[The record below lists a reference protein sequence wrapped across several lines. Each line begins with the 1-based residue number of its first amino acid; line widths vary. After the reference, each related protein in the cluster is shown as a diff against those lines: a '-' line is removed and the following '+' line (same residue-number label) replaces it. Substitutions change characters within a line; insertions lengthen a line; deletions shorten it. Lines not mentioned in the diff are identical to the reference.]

1 MDGEDISSESL
12 LNIDKNAW
20 EETTAKVIQSIEER
34 CLRNDNEYE
43 GSATQFGAQS
53 EFTRPWTGK
62 KPSKK
67 CHLKSDVGCKV
78 KYEIEGNKTA
88 PIDIGKP
95 GSVAEEGQTG
105 PAETSVE
112 NHLEDIKY
120 IDDSAKSSLSTSLTE
135 APAPVLQQPPTACCP
150 QSPQQPPPQER
161 SCASVLEERYCQAFI
176 SSKNEQLA
184 ESWNRHY
191 TSPRLPPNHHLYT
204 PKYRHETRLVV
215 SPLPSEK
222 SKLEKDGGHS
232 EADYYSRN
240 SIGDSEHQV
249 TQNLYIEKDFRYY
262 FQHPYSR
269 LFVSYFVIFC
279 NFLVFAE
286 DPVSHS
292 HTESEIP
299 FVGHVFSFV
308 ATKYPPQWSW
318 CVLKVILWVI
328 AIISGCFFGKYL
340 IHHLL
345 LSSFF
350 RLKMFRD
357 EQGTWMIMFLTSLMF
372 IFMFSKVYNWFLQFG
387 YPQYDLFH
395 INSHMGITNAN
406 FMKAAACGTWIG
418 DFVTAWM
425 VTDMML
431 QDNLYPNWARP
442 YREFWRTHGRIRIV
456 IFWLGSITMTTL
468 VVTLIVSDLISWDN
482 LNRDFVAT
490 TELSRAFLASFILV
504 MDLLIVMQ
512 DWDFPNFVCDLD
524 IKLPG
529 LHAASFKF
537 ELFQKYVNLPDVSI
551 HVTGK
556 WFNYSIIVFVMILDL
571 NMWKNQIFYIPNE
584 YGQYTGPN
592 HKVFSIPD
600 TGLLVTSNKSLWT
613 YEIRNTVIDPNT
625 NKTLLEGD
633 ISMNSR
639 YLGYPLSV
647 KGMAFMPSLI
657 GFAMFGILTYL
668 YGRFPPPTERLVYG
682 RHRKRKR
689 EVPRSSWRRERGNRC
704 THYLIH
710 NKEKYPEEKK
720 KGNQLTELIVAW
732 EENLG
737 PTKQCEKP
745 L

>member
-1 MDGEDISSESL
+1 ML
-12 LNIDKNAW
+12 CLYLNDTRCQVHQKPNEAFHRHCV
-20 EETTAKVIQSIEER
+20 EGQVEAMMFYGSIVY
-34 CLRNDNEYE
+34 CTLRKENEYE
-43 GSATQFGAQS
+43 GSSTQFGAQS
-53 EFTRPWTGK
+53 EFSRPWTNHK
-62 KPSKK
+62 SVRK
-67 CHLKSDVGCKV
+67 CHLKSDSGSKI
-78 KYEIEGNKTA
+78 KHETEGNKNKTT
-88 PIDIGKP
+88 PIDIGKS
-95 GSVAEEGQTG
+95 GSGTEDG
-105 PAETSVE
+105 PAETSNE

-135 APAPVLQQPPTACCP
+135 APVPVLQTQQQQQQQQQLPPPSTNCP
-150 QSPQQPPPQER
+150 QSPQQ
-161 SCASVLEERYCQAFI
+161 
-176 SSKNEQLA
+176 
-184 ESWNRHY
+184 
-191 TSPRLPPNHHLYT
+191 HLRDLV
-204 PKYRHETRLVV
+204 PLHEPRLVV

-222 SKLEKDGGHS
+222 LKQEKDGGHS
-232 EADYYSRN
+232 ETDYYSRN
-240 SIGDSEHQV
+240 SIGESEHQV
-249 TQNLYIEKDFRYY
+249 TQTLYIEKDFRYY

-318 CVLKVILWVI
+318 CILKVILWVI

-345 LSSFF
+345 L
-350 RLKMFRD
+350 
-357 EQGTWMIMFLTSLMF
+357 I
-372 IFMFSKVYNWFLQFG
+372 YNWFLQFG
-387 YPQYDLFH
+387 HPLYEAFH

-406 FMKAAACGTWIG
+406 FMKAAASGTWIG

-442 YREFWRTHGRIRIV
+442 YREFWRSHGRIRIV
-456 IFWLGSITMTTL
+456 IFWLGSIIMTAL

-512 DWDFPNFVCDLD
+512 DWDFPHFVCDLD

-529 LHAASFKF
+529 MHAASFKF

-571 NMWKNQIFYIPNE
+571 NMWKNQIFYIPSE

-600 TGLLVTSNKSLWT
+600 LDLLVANNYTLWT
-613 YEIRNTVIDPNT
+613 YEIRNTQIDPNT
-625 NKTLLEGD
+625 NRTLLEGD

-710 NKEKYPEEKK
+710 NKEKYPEEKR
-720 KGNQLTELIVAW
+720 KGNPLTELIVAW

-737 PTKQCEKP
+737 PAKQCEKP

>member
-1 MDGEDISSESL
+1 MDGEDNSGDTL
-12 LNIDKNAW
+12 LDVDKNAW
-20 EETTAKVIQSIEER
+20 EKTTAQVIQSIEER
-34 CLRNDNEYE
+34 CSRLQYE
-43 GSATQFGAQS
+43 GSTTQFGAQS
-53 EFTRPWTGK
+53 EFIRPWNSLKVCQKTRQ
-62 KPSKK
+62 P
-67 CHLKSDVGCKV
+67 KSDNSAKSRQE
-78 KYEIEGNKTA
+78 KEDKTSKDCV
-88 PIDIGKP
+88 PKINLP
-95 GSVAEEGQTG
+95 VELQ
-105 PAETSVE
+105 PAGTALEV
-112 NHLEDIKY
+112 HLEDIKY
-120 IDDSAKSSLSTSLTE
+120 IDDSAKSSLSTSLTDT
-135 APAPVLQQPPTACCP
+135 PAPILTQPAPTSVCP
-150 QSPQQPPPQER
+150 QQSPPPPVAR

-176 SSKNEQLA
+176 SSKNEQIA
-184 ESWNRHY
+184 DHWNRHY
-191 TSPRLPPNHHLYT
+191 TSPRLPPNHHPFT
-204 PKYRHETRLVV
+204 PKYKHEPRLVV
-215 SPLPSEK
+215 SPLPPEK
-222 SKLEKDGGHS
+222 LKLERDGGYS
-232 EADYYSRN
+232 DTDYYSRN
-240 SIGDSEHQV
+240 SIGESEHHTV
-249 TQNLYIEKDFRYY
+249 QNFYIEKDFRYY

-299 FVGHVFSFV
+299 VVGNVFSFV

-340 IHHLL
+340 IHHFVLNR
-345 LSSFF
+345 FF

-372 IFMFSKVYNWFLQFG
+372 IYMFSKIYNWFLQAG
-387 YPQYDLFH
+387 HPQFDIYR
-395 INSHMGITNAN
+395 INLHMGITNAN
-406 FMKAAACGTWIG
+406 FMKAAACGTWVG

-442 YREFWRTHGRIRIV
+442 YRVFWRSHGRIRIT
-456 IFWLGSITMTTL
+456 IFWAGSVIMTAL
-468 VVTLIVSDLISWDN
+468 VVTLIVSDHISWDN

-512 DWDFPNFVCDLD
+512 DWDFPHFVCDLD
-524 IKLPG
+524 VKLPG

-537 ELFQKYVNLPDVSI
+537 NLFQKYVNMPDVSI

-571 NMWKNQIFYIPNE
+571 NMWKNQIFYSPPE
-584 YGQYTGPN
+584 YGQYIGPD
-592 HKVFSIPD
+592 HKVYSIPD
-600 TGLLVTSNKSLWT
+600 EDIFSSKNYSQWT
-613 YEIRNTVIDPNT
+613 YEIRSTQIDPAT
-625 NKTLLEGD
+625 NRTLLEGD

-668 YGRFPPPTERLVYG
+668 YGRFAPPAERQTYG
-682 RHRKRKR
+682 RGRKRKR

-710 NKEKYPEEKK
+710 NKDKYPEEKK
-720 KGNQLTELIVAW
+720 KGNQLAELIVAW
-732 EENLG
+732 EENVG
-737 PTKQCEKP
+737 ATKQCEKP

>member
-1 MDGEDISSESL
+1 MDGEDNSADSL

-34 CLRNDNEYE
+34 CLRKENEYE
-43 GSATQFGAQS
+43 GSVTQFGAQT
-53 EFTRPWTGK
+53 EFSRPWSCHK
-62 KPSKK
+62 APRKS
-67 CHLKSDVGCKV
+67 HLKSDTGGKG
-78 KYEIEGNKTA
+78 KHETEGTKTVT
-88 PIDIGKP
+88 IDLGKT
-95 GSVAEEGQTG
+95 GSAGDEGKTG
-105 PAETSVE
+105 PETSLE
-112 NHLEDIKY
+112 HHLEDIKY

-135 APAPVLQQPPTACCP
+135 TPAPIPQPPPSTPYP
-150 QSPQQPPPQER
+150 QSPQQHLER

-176 SSKNEQLA
+176 SSKNEQIA
-184 ESWNRHY
+184 DSWNRHY
-191 TSPRLPPNHHLYT
+191 TSPRLPPNHHLYA
-204 PKYRHETRLVV
+204 PKFRHEPRLVV

-222 SKLEKDGGHS
+222 SKQEKDGAHS
-232 EADYYSRN
+232 ETDYYSRN

-249 TQNLYIEKDFRYY
+249 TQNLYIERDFRYY

-318 CVLKVILWVI
+318 CILK
-328 AIISGCFFGKYL
+328 
-340 IHHLL
+340 
-345 LSSFF
+345 
-350 RLKMFRD
+350 
-357 EQGTWMIMFLTSLMF
+357 
-372 IFMFSKVYNWFLQFG
+372 
-387 YPQYDLFH
+387 
-395 INSHMGITNAN
+395 
-406 FMKAAACGTWIG
+406 
-418 DFVTAWM
+418 

-442 YREFWRTHGRIRIV
+442 YREFWRSHGRIRIV
-456 IFWLGSITMTTL
+456 TFWLGSIIMTAL

-512 DWDFPNFVCDLD
+512 DWDFPHFVCDLD

-571 NMWKNQIFYIPNE
+571 NMWKNQIFYIPSE

-592 HKVFSIPD
+592 HKVYSIPD
-600 TGLLVTSNKSLWT
+600 TGLLVANNSTLWT
-613 YEIRNTVIDPNT
+613 YEIRNTQIDPNT

-710 NKEKYPEEKK
+710 NKDKYPEEKK

>member
-1 MDGEDISSESL
+1 MDGEDNTVDSL
-12 LNIDKNAW
+12 LKIDKNAW
-20 EETTAKVIQSIEER
+20 EETTAKVIQNIEER
-34 CLRNDNEYE
+34 CSKKEYE
-43 GSATQFGAQS
+43 GSATKFGAQT
-53 EFTRPWTGK
+53 EFLRPWVAHKSVK
-62 KPSKK
+62 KT
-67 CHLKSDVGCKV
+67 HIKSDAIPIK
-78 KYEIEGNKTA
+78 NKLD
-88 PIDIGKP
+88 PDDYR
-95 GSVAEEGQTG
+95 GSKSRKSSAISSESHGGRSDSLED
-105 PAETSVE
+105 
-112 NHLEDIKY
+112 HLEDIKY
-120 IDDSAKSSLSTSLTE
+120 IDDSAKSSLSTSLETHI
-135 APAPVLQQPPTACCP
+135 PVLPQPSSIHRPPSPNQQV
-150 QSPQQPPPQER
+150 ER
-161 SCASVLEERYCQAFI
+161 PRASVLEERYCQAFI
-176 SSKNEQLA
+176 SSKNEQIA
-184 ESWNRHY
+184 DSCRRHY

-204 PKYRHETRLVV
+204 PKFRHEPRLVV
-215 SPLPSEK
+215 SPLPAEKTKSEK
-222 SKLEKDGGHS
+222 DHS
-232 EADYYSRN
+232 EADYFSRN

-249 TQNLYIEKDFRYY
+249 TQNFFIEKDFRYY

-299 FVGHVFSFV
+299 VVGNVFSFV
-308 ATKYPPQWSW
+308 ATKYPPQWTW
-318 CVLKVILWVI
+318 RTLKVVLWLI
-328 AIISGCFFGKYL
+328 AIIIGCIFGKYF
-340 IHHLL
+340 IHHVVLNR
-345 LSSFF
+345 FF

-372 IFMFSKVYNWFLQFG
+372 IFMFSKVYNWFILASH
-387 YPQYDLFH
+387 PQSYRFY
-395 INSHMGITNAN
+395 INSHMGITNAT

-431 QDNLYPNWARP
+431 QDNLYPFWARP
-442 YREFWRTHGRIRIV
+442 YREFWRSHGRIRIV
-456 IFWLGSITMTTL
+456 IFWTGSIVMTTL

-512 DWDFPNFVCDLD
+512 DWDFPHFVCDLD
-524 IKLPG
+524 VKLPG
-529 LHAASFKF
+529 MHAASFKF
-537 ELFQKYVNLPDVSI
+537 DLFQKYVNLPDVSI

-571 NMWKNQIFYIPNE
+571 NMWKNQIFYIPVE

-592 HKVFSIPD
+592 QKVFSIQD
-600 TGLLVTSNKSLWT
+600 AVLLTAKNSSLWT
-613 YEIRNTVIDPNT
+613 YEIRSTQIDPMT
-625 NKTLLEGD
+625 NRTLLEGD
-633 ISMNSR
+633 INMNSR

-668 YGRFPPPTERLVYG
+668 YGRFPPPTEMVYG

-720 KGNQLTELIVAW
+720 KGSNQLAELIVAW
-732 EENLG
+732 EENQVLKMG
-737 PTKQCEKP
+737 PYF
-745 L
+745 